1 MPFES
6 RVSRGGG
13 CSEGGGMDI
22 FESLRLG
29 ALANQELDTAL
40 TAEQKSSMIDTATLK
55 LAELLEQVARM
66 VVK

>member
-1 MPFES
+1 
-6 RVSRGGG
+6 
-13 CSEGGGMDI
+13 MDI